1 MENVKMIER
10 KFIKQLKGIIFFPF
24 KLVFLTF
31 ILVFCVVIYFLKKV
45 TQEILYFLRIEE
57 RPINLYPCFRWG
69 DLPEDLVFES
79 CDKEDGKMLNFL
91 DVENK

>member
-24 KLVFLTF
+24 KLVFLPF

-57 RPINLYPCFRWG
+57 RPINLYPPLRWG
-69 DLPEDLVFES
+69 DFES
-79 CDKEDGKMLNFL
+79 EDFESYDKEVEKKLNFL
-91 DVENK
+91 DLPENK